1 MLPRPSLCLNIP
13 KTGTSWNGYFDSGRY
28 LRDIR
33 CEFVLDFDRL
43 SHELCAV
50 MTDALGYT
58 AEVVHFLRDNT
69 ARRNA
74 SAGERKPGV
83 MRDLARSALFA
94 RILEEEAVYE
104 RYLLPLA
111 GATRYAPA
119 ALQPACG

>member
-1 MLPRPSLCLNIP
+1 
-13 KTGTSWNGYFDSGRY
+13 
-28 LRDIR
+28 
-33 CEFVLDFDRL
+33 
-43 SHELCAV
+43 

-83 MRDLARSALFA
+83 MRNLARSALFA

-111 GATRYAPA
+111 GATRSTPGAGTATVPSVRPGRRAAGHRPA
-119 ALQPACG
+119 